1 MALGLSIAS
10 WTCFIVGAAMLKSPS
25 PLLIGLFPAH
35 FLLGLAALFAAGGK
49 KPLNYL
55 NAALLCANFFF
66 LYKQVFLG

>member
-10 WTCFIVGAAMLKSPS
+10 WTCFIVGALSIKSPS

-35 FLLGLAALFAAGGK
+35 FLFGLAAFFAGGGK
-49 KPLNYL
+49 KWLNWL
-55 NAALLCANFFF
+55 NAALLCANYAF